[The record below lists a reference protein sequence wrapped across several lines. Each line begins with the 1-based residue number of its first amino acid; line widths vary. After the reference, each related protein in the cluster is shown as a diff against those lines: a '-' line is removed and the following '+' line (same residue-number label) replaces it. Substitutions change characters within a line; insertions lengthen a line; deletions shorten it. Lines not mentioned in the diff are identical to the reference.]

1 MSRKNSV
8 ALFIII
14 LLIAIVIGD
23 VLFKQSTKTKGISV
37 EPIDVH
43 DKVAKTQPNNVE
55 EVEAAQS
62 IYMAPDFELETVDGK
77 PISLADYAG
86 KKVLLNF
93 WATWC
98 PPCNAE
104 APHLQAIYE
113 QYAAAGVEIVAV
125 NVTSQEKGKGKD
137 TVPQFVQQYGLTFPV
152 VLDVHDEVASM
163 YQILTLPTTYFI
175 DEEGAI
181 IEIISGPMDEQLM
194 HEILYQMDNT

>member
-14 LLIAIVIGD
+14 LLIAIAIGD
-23 VLFKQSTKTKGISV
+23 ALFKQSALTK
-37 EPIDVH
+37 DVSSEH
-43 DKVAKTQPNNVE
+43 LDVQDNLAKTQPNNVVAIE
-55 EVEAAQS
+55 KEQS
-62 IYMAPDFELETVDGK
+62 IYMAPNFELETIDGK

-104 APHLQAIYE
+104 APHLQTIYE
-113 QYAAAGVEIVAV
+113 QYGAAGIEIIAV

-152 VLDVHDEVASM
+152 VLDVHDQVVSM

>member
-14 LLIAIVIGD
+14 LLIAIAIGD
-23 VLFKQSTKTKGISV
+23 VLLKQSIKTKDISG

-43 DKVAKTQPNNVE
+43 DNLAKTQPNNVQ
-55 EVEAAQS
+55 EVEEAQS
-62 IYMAPDFELETVDGK
+62 IYKAPDFELETIDGK